1 MSVETG
7 VPAKGLRAGSLG
19 LWGST
24 AIGLSSTAPAYSLA
38 ATLGFLVLA
47 VGAQAPAALLLA
59 FVPMLFTAIAYN
71 ELNKAD
77 PDCGTTFTWVSKAFG
92 RKTGWMG
99 GWALALSG
107 IVVLANLAAIAG
119 EYLWRLVSPELA
131 ENTAVV
137 TGTGLVFIALMT
149 WLNMRGITIG
159 ERMQRVMIIIQ
170 YAALALFAGMAV
182 FRLAAGQAANF
193 TAVSLQ
199 WFNPFGGA
207 GLPSMT
213 YAVLLALFIYWGWDS
228 CLALNEETR
237 NPTRTPG
244 RAALLASAVLLVT
257 YVGISVIVM
266 MFAGLGDDG
275 LGLANA
281 EHADDVLYA
290 VSEAVMGPWAP
301 VIVIAVLVSAVSS
314 TQTTILPTARG
325 TLSMAIH
332 GALPRKFA
340 TVHAKHMTPVFST
353 VLMGSVAASYY
364 LGMTLVSE
372 NFLADS
378 IASLG
383 LFIAFYYGLTGFA
396 CVWYFRHTLLTGA
409 RHFFMRGLLP
419 LLGALAMAAAFLISA
434 VDMIRPDYGS
444 TVILGAGGAF
454 IVGIGSLLL
463 GAILMGLW
471 YRLHPA
477 RDDETDGQPA
487 APAQLLEAS

>member
-1 MSVETG
+1 MNLTAA
-7 VPAKGLRAGSLG
+7 VPAKGLKAGSLG

-24 AIGLSSTAPAYSLA
+24 AIGLSSAAPAYSLA

-47 VGAQAPAALLLA
+47 VGAQAPAALLIA

-71 ELNKAD
+71 ELNNAD
-77 PDCGTTFTWVSKAFG
+77 PDCGTTFTWASKAFG
-92 RKTGWMG
+92 RKVGWMG

-131 ENTAVV
+131 ENTALV

-149 WLNMRGITIG
+149 WLNMRGITLG
-159 ERMQRVMIIIQ
+159 ERMQRVMIIVQ
-170 YAALALFAGMAV
+170 YAALALFAGMAI
-182 FRLAAGQAANF
+182 FRLSAGQAANF
-193 TAVSLQ
+193 TAVNLQ
-199 WFNPFGGA
+199 WFNPFA
-207 GLPSMT
+207 GDGLQSMT

-237 NPTRTPG
+237 NPAKTPG
-244 RAALLASAVLLVT
+244 RAALLASVALLVT

-266 MFAGLGDDG
+266 MFAGIGDEG

-281 EHADDVLYA
+281 GRADDVLYS
-290 VSEAVMGPWAP
+290 VSSAVMEPWAP
-301 VIVIAVLVSAVSS
+301 VIIIAVFISAVSS

-325 TLSMAIH
+325 TLAMAVH
-332 GALPRKFA
+332 GALPKRFA
-340 TVHAKHMTPVFST
+340 AVHAKHLTPVFST
-353 VLMGSVAASYY
+353 VLMGSVAAAYY
-364 LGMTLVSE
+364 LVMTMVSE

-396 CVWYFRHTLLTGA
+396 CVWHFRKTLFTGT
-409 RHFFMRGLLP
+409 RHFVMRGMLP
-419 LLGALAMAAAFLISA
+419 LLGALAMTAAFLISA

-444 TVILGAGGAF
+444 TVIFGAGGAF
-454 IVGIGSLLL
+454 IVGVGSLLA
-463 GAILMGLW
+463 GVILMALW
-471 YRLHPA
+471 YRVRPGGN
-477 RDDETDGQPA
+477 DEAGVG
-487 APAQLLEAS
+487 